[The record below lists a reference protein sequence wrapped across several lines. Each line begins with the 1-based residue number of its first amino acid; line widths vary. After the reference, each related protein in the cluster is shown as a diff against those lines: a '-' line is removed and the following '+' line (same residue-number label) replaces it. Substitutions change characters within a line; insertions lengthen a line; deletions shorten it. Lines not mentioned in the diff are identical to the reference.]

1 MTDQSIVM
9 MLGFAVTLIAVV
21 TPIVKLNS
29 TITKLNVTLETFQE
43 QTEKN
48 HKDLS
53 ERVKKHGEEIDE
65 LKEICIKNEEKIK
78 MYHKE

>member
-9 MLGFAVTLIAVV
+9 LLGFAATLIAVV
-21 TPIVKLNS
+21 TPIIKLNS
-29 TITKLNVTLETFQE
+29 TITKLNITLETFQA

-53 ERVKKHGEEIDE
+53 ERVKRHGKEIDE
-65 LKEICIKNEEKIK
+65 LKEIVIKNEEKIK
-78 MYHKE
+78 MYHER

>member
-21 TPIVKLNS
+21 SPIIKLNG
-29 TITKLNVTLETFQE
+29 TITKLDATLESFQR

-53 ERVKKHGEEIDE
+53 ERVKQHGKEIDE
-65 LKEICIKNEEKIK
+65 LKEIVIKNEEKIK
-78 MYHKE
+78 MYHER

>member
-9 MLGFAVTLIAVV
+9 LLGFAATLIAVV
-21 TPIVKLNS
+21 TPIIKLNS
-29 TITKLNVTLETFQE
+29 TITKLNITLETFQA

-53 ERVKKHGEEIDE
+53 ERVKQHGKEIDE
-65 LKEICIKNEEKIK
+65 LKEIVIKNEEKIK
-78 MYHKE
+78 MYHER

>member
-1 MTDQSIVM
+1 MTDQSIIM
-9 MLGFAVTLIAVV
+9 LLGFAVTLIAVV
-21 TPIVKLNS
+21 SPIIKLNG
-29 TITKLNVTLETFQE
+29 TITKLNVTLENFQE